1 MTIVMLCEEIRN
13 KSKSQRNP
21 TSDWYVMLSLGMY
34 SVWSSAFIRLTLSVY
49 MLLYMLYPHCTGLWL
64 ISLNC
69 DLAPIL
75 GSLLPVADVVAVYH
89 MIVLKGY
96 WHSPLEGD
104 AGRGG

>member
-1 MTIVMLCEEIRN
+1 MCFKARANGIVLV
-13 KSKSQRNP
+13 
-21 TSDWYVMLSLGMY
+21 TGM
-34 SVWSSAFIRLTLSVY
+34 SCSVLVWSSALKTDTFSV
-49 MLLYMLYPHCTGLWL
+49 YMLYPHCTGLWL